1 VVVLIAF
8 AGHDENL
15 TARTAGIALIGT
27 GLVVGALLA
36 FYAVGLSEDRDRER
50 GGGRDRG
57 EPAGGSGAGPRPRDD
72 GPSPTPPPPVDP
84 HPKPGPRRIGPHRP
98 PPRRRDHG

>member
-1 VVVLIAF
+1 VVVLVALG
-8 AGHDENL
+8 GHDDDV

-50 GGGRDRG
+50 EHGRGRTGD
-57 EPAGGSGAGPRPRDD
+57 A
-72 GPSPTPPPPVDP
+72 PSPPPGRAQPPDDP
-84 HPKPGPRRIGPHRP
+84 HGAPTDPRRIGPHRP
-98 PPRRRDHG
+98 PPRRRDHD

>member
-1 VVVLIAF
+1 VAVLVALG
-8 AGHDENL
+8 GHDDDV
-15 TARTAGIALIGT
+15 TARTAGIALVGT

-50 GGGRDRG
+50 EARG
-57 EPAGGSGAGPRPRDD
+57 EPPPRPDAEA
-72 GPSPTPPPPVDP
+72 DP

>member
-1 VVVLIAF
+1 VVVLVVF
-8 AGHDENL
+8 NGHDENL

-50 GGGRDRG
+50 SARG
-57 EPAGGSGAGPRPRDD
+57 PDERGPDAGAAST
-72 GPSPTPPPPVDP
+72 PTDP
-84 HPKPGPRRIGPHRP
+84 HPRPGPRRIGPHRP

>member
-1 VVVLIAF
+1 VVVLVAF
-8 AGHDENL
+8 NGHDESA

-27 GLVVGALLA
+27 GLVVGVLLA

-50 GGGRDRG
+50 EARAEHPPGTDPDASGR
-57 EPAGGSGAGPRPRDD
+57 
-72 GPSPTPPPPVDP
+72 PPEDP
-84 HPKPGPRRIGPHRP
+84 HPKPGPGRIGPHRP